1 MRACECDSEQVR
13 FRKEKYACLEAD
25 AARALV
31 VGDPSGVRVRP
42 GDPFGSSQGHVR
54 RGVAGVTV
62 EAASSVLIE
71 KVRTAM
77 TDSSGQYR
85 LPELPPGPY
94 ALTFTLPDVVDQ

>member
-1 MRACECDSEQVR
+1 
-13 FRKEKYACLEAD
+13 
-25 AARALV
+25 
-31 VGDPSGVRVRP
+31 
-42 GDPFGSSQGHVR
+42 
-54 RGVAGVTV
+54 VTV